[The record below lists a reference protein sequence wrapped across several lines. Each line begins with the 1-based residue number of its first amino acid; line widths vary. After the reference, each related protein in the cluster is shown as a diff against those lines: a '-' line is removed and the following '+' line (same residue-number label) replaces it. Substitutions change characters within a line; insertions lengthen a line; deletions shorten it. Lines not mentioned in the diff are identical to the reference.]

1 MHCQRAYCKSIVV
14 SVNNARIC
22 HLLQFVCK
30 ETDKAIID
38 RSVGSLDIYLLED
51 KPGQSVLLDPFLT
64 FSLKCQLQTFL
75 WCQEGKRWRFERL
88 VILKH
93 IRVNRNNKRKT
104 NITTLEPV
112 KNFQPQLLE
121 ITNGEWG
128 GITEEFPG
136 IWGSFLAHFRRQSHQ
151 MCMNHLIWVCLVHLL
166 KFVPPA

>member
-1 MHCQRAYCKSIVV
+1 MAIYRLSLLICICLVLVLKNVLLAIIWNNFQEKKKVILHNFNLFVQRPVLTVHCQRAYCKSIVV

-75 WCQEGKRWRFERL
+75 WCQEGKR
-88 VILKH
+88 
-93 IRVNRNNKRKT
+93 
-104 NITTLEPV
+104 
-112 KNFQPQLLE
+112 
-121 ITNGEWG
+121 
-128 GITEEFPG
+128 
-136 IWGSFLAHFRRQSHQ
+136 
-151 MCMNHLIWVCLVHLL
+151 
-166 KFVPPA
+166 